1 MNDYEFAE
9 SISADVGKFY
19 GKAKSQLIVLPEH
32 SLINQRSLAVVICK
46 IILNFKTAEIDS
58 RDNLDFVI
66 AQLKKLNLINFDVA
80 DALKTVRRCGNI
92 GAHPEKYNL
101 SDAEMLNIAKSS
113 IEECLSLLDYTYQLI
128 HGTVSVPD
136 YEVTEPVDDFLQT
149 MSYKAMVEGDAES
162 QYLAGKYFQGRVT
175 KYEDD
180 VRKAGSG
187 YFGQEYQS
195 YLDQAQMWFKLAQHQ
210 DHRESLYE
218 YGMIL
223 ANGKDDF
230 MKGMGQGCIARSARK
245 GYAEAQV
252 QLGIYLRDG
261 SKSFGVDLPEA
272 LYNFTEAAQLDHP
285 VALAE
290 LAEMHAKGLGTP
302 VDKQKAFEYSVRSAE
317 AGYPHG
323 QFHLAKCY
331 AEGLGVEPN
340 DALAYEWLA
349 KSAEQG
355 HPKAMF
361 ILANAITSGLT
372 TAYEIEDAKK
382 YLFFCMHIP
391 DLQNEAKI
399 AYAKYLLK
407 FEPGIE
413 GMVVAASMLQE
424 CFESEPAGSQFS
436 KESASLGRQTI
447 TDIRQSLPTLLN
459 NPKLVEAAMIVSAY
473 YDEQGYPHRNREE
486 RMGMLID
493 MSKSHRAGKSITG
506 HMRTLGIAQDRPKQ
520 GRNEPCACGS
530 GKKLKQCCG
539 K

>member
-223 ANGKDDF
+223 ANGKDDL

-473 YDEQGYPHRNREE
+473 YDEQGYPQRNREE

-506 HMRTLGIAQDRPKQ
+506 HMITLGIAQDRPKQ

-530 GKKLKQCCG
+530 GKKFKQCCG

>member
-1 MNDYEFAE
+1 
-9 SISADVGKFY
+9 
-19 GKAKSQLIVLPEH
+19 
-32 SLINQRSLAVVICK
+32 
-46 IILNFKTAEIDS
+46 
-58 RDNLDFVI
+58 
-66 AQLKKLNLINFDVA
+66 LINFDVA
-80 DALKTVRRCGNI
+80 DSFSIVRRNGNK
-92 GAHPEKYNL
+92 GAHPEEYEL
-101 SDAEMLNIAKSS
+101 SDSEYLEIAKSS
-113 IEECLSLLDYTYQLI
+113 IKECLSLLDYTYQLM
-128 HGTVSVPD
+128 HGTASVPA

-162 QYLAGKYFQGRVT
+162 QYLAGKYFLGRAAE
-175 KYEDD
+175 YDAD
-180 VRKAGSG
+180 IHKARGG
-187 YFGQEYQS
+187 FFGQEYQS

-218 YGMIL
+218 YGMTL
-223 ANGKDDF
+223 ANGKDDS

-252 QLGIYLRDG
+252 QFGIYLRDG
-261 SKSFGVDLPEA
+261 SNSFDVDLPEVF
-272 LYNFTEAAQLDHP
+272 YNFKEAAQLDHP

-323 QFHLAKCY
+323 QFHLAKCF

-361 ILANAITSGLT
+361 GLAHAITSGLT
-372 TAYEIEDAKK
+372 TAFEIEDAKK
-382 YLFFCMHIP
+382 YLFFCMHVP

-407 FEPGIE
+407 FEPGID
-413 GMVVAASMLQE
+413 GMLIAASMFQE
-424 CFESEPAGSQFS
+424 CFESEEPNTELS
-436 KESASLGRQTI
+436 KESVTFGRQTI
-447 TDIRQSLPTLLN
+447 QEIRKQILRLSHDR
-459 NPKLVEAAMIVSAY
+459 KLVEAATIISAY
-473 YDEQGYPHRNREE
+473 YDGQGYPYKNRHE
-486 RMGMLID
+486 RMGMLWD
-493 MSKSHRAGKSITG
+493 MGKDYGAGKNISNQIK
-506 HMRTLGIAQDRPKQ
+506 TLGIAHDHPKQ

-530 GKKLKQCCG
+530 KKKYKLCHGK
-539 K
+539 

>member
-19 GKAKSQLIVLPEH
+19 GRAKSQLIVLPEP
-32 SLINQRSLAVVICK
+32 SLINQRSLAVVICN
-46 IILNFKTAEIDS
+46 IIINYFSAEIDL
-58 RDNLDFVI
+58 RADLDYKI
-66 AQLKKLNLINFDVA
+66 SKLKKSNLINFDVA
-80 DALKTVRRCGNI
+80 DSLTIVRKNGNK
-92 GAHPEKYNL
+92 GAHPDEYEL
-101 SDAEMLNIAKSS
+101 SDSEYLEIAKSS
-113 IEECLSLLDYTYQLI
+113 IKECLSLLDYTYQLM
-128 HGTVSVPD
+128 HGTASVPV

-149 MSYKAMVEGDAES
+149 MSYRAMVEGDAES
-162 QYLAGKYFQGRVT
+162 QYLAGKYFQGRAA
-175 KYEDD
+175 KYDDD

-187 YFGQEYQS
+187 FFGQEYQS

-218 YGMIL
+218 YGMTL
-223 ANGKDDF
+223 ANGKDES

-252 QLGIYLRDG
+252 QFGIYLRDG
-261 SKSFGVDLPEA
+261 SNSFDVDLPEA

-372 TAYEIEDAKK
+372 TAYKIEDAKK
-382 YLFFCMHIP
+382 YLFFCMHVP

-407 FEPGIE
+407 FEQGIE

-473 YDEQGYPHRNREE
+473 YDEQGYPHSNRAE

-506 HMRTLGIAQDRPKQ
+506 HMRTLGIAQDRLKQ
-520 GRNEPCACGS
+520 GRNEPCACRS
-530 GKKLKQCCG
+530 GKKFKQCCG

>member
-9 SISADVGKFY
+9 SISADIGKFY
-19 GKAKSQLIVLPEH
+19 GKAKSQLIVLPEP
-32 SLINQRSLAVVICK
+32 SLINQRSLAVVICN
-46 IILNFKTAEIDS
+46 IIINHFSAEIDL
-58 RDNLDFVI
+58 RADLDSKI
-66 AQLKKLNLINFDVA
+66 SKLKKSNLINFDVA
-80 DALKTVRRCGNI
+80 DSLTIVRKNGNK
-92 GAHPEKYNL
+92 GAHPDEYEL
-101 SDAEMLNIAKSS
+101 SDSEYLEIAKSS
-113 IEECLSLLDYTYQLI
+113 IKECLSLLDYTYQLM
-128 HGTVSVPD
+128 HGTASVPA
-136 YEVTEPVDDFLQT
+136 YEVTEPVDDLLQT

-162 QYLAGKYFQGRVT
+162 QYLAGKYFQGRAT
-175 KYEDD
+175 KYDDD

-187 YFGQEYQS
+187 FFGQEYQS

-218 YGMIL
+218 YGMTL
-223 ANGKDDF
+223 ANGKHDS

-252 QLGIYLRDG
+252 QFGIYLRDG
-261 SKSFGVDLPEA
+261 SNSFDVDLPEA

-323 QFHLAKCY
+323 QFHLAKCF

-361 ILANAITSGLT
+361 GLAHAITSGLT
-372 TAYEIEDAKK
+372 TAFEIEDAKK
-382 YLFFCMHIP
+382 YLFFCMHVP

-407 FEPGIE
+407 FEPGID
-413 GMVVAASMLQE
+413 GMLIAASMFQE
-424 CFESEPAGSQFS
+424 CFESEEPNTELS
-436 KESASLGRQTI
+436 KESVTFGRQSI
-447 TDIRQSLPTLLN
+447 QEIRKQIPRLSHDR
-459 NPKLVEAAMIVSAY
+459 KLVEAAIIISAY
-473 YDEQGYPHRNREE
+473 YDGQGYPYKNRHE
-486 RMGMLID
+486 RMGMLLD
-493 MSKSHRAGKSITG
+493 MGKDYGAGKNISNQIK
-506 HMRTLGIAQDRPKQ
+506 TLGIAHDHPKQ

-530 GKKLKQCCG
+530 KKKYKLCHGK
-539 K
+539 